1 MRLRFLRSLEDSQ
14 HHHYWRAH
22 AFCMSQNIPSP
33 LPTDLINRI
42 LRLVPTY
49 SYLNVY
55 ADPEP
60 AEFDCEMRHDPWSF
74 PDLDEPKA
82 FGDY

>member
-1 MRLRFLRSLEDSQ
+1 
-14 HHHYWRAH
+14 
-22 AFCMSQNIPSP
+22 MSQTIPSP
-33 LPTDLINRI
+33 LPTDLIFLI

-60 AEFDCEMRHDPWSF
+60 AEFDCERQHDPWSF
-74 PDLDEPKA
+74 PDLDAPRA

>member
-1 MRLRFLRSLEDSQ
+1 MRLRYLRSLEESQ

-22 AFCMSQNIPSP
+22 AFCMSQTIPSC
-33 LPTDLINRI
+33 LPSDLIYLI

-49 SYLNVY
+49 SYMNVY

-60 AEFDCEMRHDPWSF
+60 AEFDCERQHDPWAF
-74 PDLDEPKA
+74 PDLDKPKA

>member
-1 MRLRFLRSLEDSQ
+1 MRLKYLRSLEEGQQ
-14 HHHYWRAH
+14 HYYWSAH
-22 AFCMSQNIPSP
+22 AYCMSKLIPSP
-33 LPTDLINRI
+33 LPSDLLYLI

-49 SYLNVY
+49 SYLSVY

-60 AEFDCEMRHDPWSF
+60 PEFNCECVHDPWSF
-74 PDLDEPKA
+74 TDLDEPRA

>member
-1 MRLRFLRSLEDSQ
+1 MEESQ

-33 LPTDLINRI
+33 LPTDLVYLI

-49 SYLNVY
+49 SYMNVY

-60 AEFDCEMRHDPWSF
+60 CELQHDPWSF

>member
-1 MRLRFLRSLEDSQ
+1 M
-14 HHHYWRAH
+14 
-22 AFCMSQNIPSP
+22 
-33 LPTDLINRI
+33 
-42 LRLVPTY
+42 
-49 SYLNVY
+49 NVY

>member
-1 MRLRFLRSLEDSQ
+1 
-14 HHHYWRAH
+14 
-22 AFCMSQNIPSP
+22 MSQNIPSP
-33 LPTDLINRI
+33 LPTDLIYLI

-55 ADPEP
+55 ADPAP
-60 AEFDCEMRHDPWSF
+60 AAFDCERQHDPWSF
-74 PDLDEPKA
+74 PDLDAPRA